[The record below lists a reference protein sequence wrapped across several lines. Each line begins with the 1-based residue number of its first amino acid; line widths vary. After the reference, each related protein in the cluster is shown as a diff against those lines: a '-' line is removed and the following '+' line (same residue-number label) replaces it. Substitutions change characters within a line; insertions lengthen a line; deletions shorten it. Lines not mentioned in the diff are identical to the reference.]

1 MSGEKS
7 KTDTIKQ
14 RRVDVYLPSIDMK
27 KKWKEVADERG
38 QSLSKFVI
46 ELVEDSLNREDED
59 YESRQELLEE
69 NRELKEKIKEL
80 EKDVKV
86 YRESYDKLEEE
97 LKEHRAKDFTESGG
111 SRKFS
116 KELIQLL
123 KKERF
128 VEFEDIYDKLDIDP
142 SDTEMVKAFQE
153 QLKTLEEYGL
163 VKEEDRGWR
172 WQG

>member
-14 RRVDVYLPSIDMK
+14 RRVDVYLPSLEMK
-27 KKWKEVADERG
+27 ERWKEVADDRG

-46 ELVEDSLNREDED
+46 EQIEDSLNKEDED
-59 YESRQELLEE
+59 YETRQELLEE
-69 NRELKEKIKEL
+69 NRELEEKVKEL
-80 EKDVKV
+80 EKDVEV

-97 LKEHRAKDFTESGG
+97 LKEHRAKDFTEARG
-111 SRKFS
+111 SREFS

-128 VEFEDIYDKLDIDP
+128 IEFEDIYDKLDIDP
-142 SDTEMVKAFQE
+142 SDSEVVKGFQE
-153 QLKTLEEYGL
+153 QLKTLKEYGL
-163 VKEEDRGWR
+163 VKEEERGWR
-172 WQG
+172 WEG